1 MRSLYSPSHTWL
13 HSLPAGFKLL
23 ALSLLGTALMLVAD
37 PRFMGVIT
45 ALVMIMFLT
54 LGSAAWRQWR
64 TLRGLLIAASLIAAF
79 HWLTGQPAIGVV
91 SALRIMAAAML
102 ALMLTVTTRFDDLL
116 AVLEMLL
123 SPLQRLTI
131 PTQRVALGIGLMLRF
146 AENFLSQWQRLDDA
160 YRVRSGR
167 SGGWHLLAPLAI
179 RALQTAERVADAL
192 TARLGT

>member
-1 MRSLYSPSHTWL
+1 MRSLYSPSRTWL
-13 HSLPAGFKLL
+13 HVLPAGVKLL
-23 ALSLLGTALMLVAD
+23 ALSLFGTSLMLIAD
-37 PRFMGVIT
+37 LRIMSGMT
-45 ALVMIMFLT
+45 GLVLFLFLT
-54 LGSAAWRQWR
+54 LGSAAWRQWK
-64 TLRGLLIAASLIAAF
+64 TLRGLLIAAALIAVF
-79 HWLTGQPAIGVV
+79 HWLTGDPATGIV

-123 SPLQRLTI
+123 SPLQRLGV

-167 SGGWHLLAPLAI
+167 SGGRHLLAPLAI

-192 TARLGT
+192 TARLGA